1 MLFRFPERGQPA
13 AKESDL
19 TGKTVVLFGG
29 GNACL
34 DPARIALRSNA
45 KKVIVAYRRTRAE
58 MPAFPAEVAAA
69 EEEGVELCFL
79 TNPTSFV
86 GENGKLKE
94 VVCQKMK
101 LGEPD
106 ASGRRKPVPVEGSEF
121 SIQADMAIVAIGNA
135 PTTSIFKD
143 ELQLNSMMAP

>member
-1 MLFRFPERGQPA
+1 MPGEDLDGVVCCFDFL
-13 AKESDL
+13 KEANQGKSIDL

-45 KKVIVAYRRTRAE
+45 KKVIVAYRRTQVE

-79 TNPTSFV
+79 TNPTRIRWRAW
-86 GENGKLKE
+86 K
-94 VVCQKMK
+94 
-101 LGEPD
+101 
-106 ASGRRKPVPVEGSEF
+106 AEGSGLSE
-121 SIQADMAIVAIGNA
+121 
-135 PTTSIFKD
+135 D
-143 ELQLNSMMAP
+143 ETR